1 MLSGW
6 TLLAATCPSSDCFG
20 TPLMSTKGNFLF
32 RSLLDALSS
41 STIFTTSC
49 FVLLFSDT
57 FITLFLSAHFSLFS
71 PLFPPPKSLVSLY
84 DSYIDLY
91 NLFSYISGQATV
103 CVSCDKKYQISNY
116 DGNYEEITK
125 NVSFN
130 SVPKITERK
139 NENNINVINI
149 GYNSNKS
156 DNNKENGNSKEKSL
170 ITDNR
175 SNKENSVASIN
186 NNDSDYLPPLF
197 DLSDAPILDFSTEDS
212 VEDPSSL
219 ISKVS
224 QIF

>member
-1 MLSGW
+1 M
-6 TLLAATCPSSDCFG
+6 
-20 TPLMSTKGNFLF
+20 
-32 RSLLDALSS
+32 
-41 STIFTTSC
+41 
-49 FVLLFSDT
+49 
-57 FITLFLSAHFSLFS
+57 
-71 PLFPPPKSLVSLY
+71 
-84 DSYIDLY
+84 
-91 NLFSYISGQATV
+91 

-125 NVSFN
+125 NISSN

-139 NENNINVINI
+139 NENNINVIDI

-156 DNNKENGNSKEKSL
+156 DNNKENGNSKEKSP

-175 SNKENSVASIN
+175 SNKENSMASIN